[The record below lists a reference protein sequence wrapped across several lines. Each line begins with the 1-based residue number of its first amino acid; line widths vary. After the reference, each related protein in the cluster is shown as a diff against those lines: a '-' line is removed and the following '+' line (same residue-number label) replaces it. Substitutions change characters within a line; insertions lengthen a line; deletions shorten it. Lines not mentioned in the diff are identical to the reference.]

1 VAQEESRGPRWA
13 RVLEEILLGLGSE
26 AAWYSIQGEG
36 DLDLAKGQ
44 NGWEVC
50 LANVAVA
57 VAVAVAVDVE
67 RVAVQGKEDKG
78 VEGGDGGSLERE
90 RERGIVLVLAWEVY
104 WDTPA
109 LVPVQYSVK
118 YYQNSSSF
126 VLLQDISLST
136 ISFSP
141 CPP

>member
-1 VAQEESRGPRWA
+1 MAQEESRGRQWA
-13 RVLEEILLGLGSE
+13 RVLEEISLGLGSE

-50 LANVAVA
+50 LANVAV
-57 VAVAVAVDVE
+57 VAVE
-67 RVAVQGKEDKG
+67 RVVGQGKEDKG
-78 VEGGDGGSLERE
+78 VEGGDGGSLEWE

-109 LVPVQYSVK
+109 LVPVQHSVK
-118 YYQNSSSF
+118 YYQNSSSS
-126 VLLQDISLST
+126 VLLYDISLST

>member
-1 VAQEESRGPRWA
+1 
-13 RVLEEILLGLGSE
+13 VLEEISLGLGSE
-26 AAWYSIQGEG
+26 AALYSIQGEG

-44 NGWEVC
+44 NDWEVC

-57 VAVAVAVDVE
+57 VAVVAVK
-67 RVAVQGKEDKG
+67 RVVVQGKEDKG
-78 VEGGDGGSLERE
+78 VEGGDGGSLEWE

-118 YYQNSSSF
+118 YYQNSFSF
-126 VLLQDISLST
+126 DLL
-136 ISFSP
+136 
-141 CPP
+141 